1 MNSRSLHGVSVIFAA
16 LACACAQVKP
26 TSVFMDVAPRVQV
39 TEAGEEVGGGL
50 LGYRYGYFCGQG
62 NPSWLT
68 KYDKETQRNE
78 RLVRL
83 KALTP
88 RDAIDASCR
97 LHDVCYETLGHDTPA
112 CDVAFQMTLGHI
124 NFPSTDIGKKC
135 WNLAFEIQSGMGFK
149 RRDRNF
155 GLVQGADWIPGMK
168 AVNTSFAQLTSSV
181 GFSTVATQTYPRLAM
196 YGYPSFEEEGQCRA
210 DNESTLASFFTKSAA
225 WYQENGLQ
233 DGDYKITIPMRGMV
247 LEEGR
252 TADGLYVNFQPMTSD
267 WN

>member
-1 MNSRSLHGVSVIFAA
+1 MRAVLIGLAAFATG
-16 LACACAQVKP
+16 CAQARP
-26 TSVFMDVAPRVQV
+26 TSVFMDLAPRAQV
-39 TEAGEEVGGGL
+39 AETGERVGGGL

-68 KYDKETQRNE
+68 KYDKDTQRTE
-78 RLVRL
+78 RLTRL

-88 RDAIDASCR
+88 QDAIDASCR

-112 CDVAFQMTLGHI
+112 CDIAFQMTLGHI

-149 RRDRNF
+149 RRDRSF
-155 GLVQGADWIPGMK
+155 GLVQGADWVPGMK

-181 GFSTVATQTYPRLAM
+181 GFSAVAAQTYPRLAF
-196 YGYPSFEEEGQCRA
+196 YGYPSIEEQGQCRA
-210 DNESTLASFFTKSAA
+210 DNEGTLAAFFTKAA
-225 WYQENGLQ
+225 TWYQENGGQ
-233 DGDYKITIPMRGMV
+233 DGTYTLTIPMRGMIM
-247 LEEGR
+247 EEGR
-252 TADGLYVNFQPMTSD
+252 TSEGFYVSFRPVTSD